1 MQPIVVN
8 GHDKEAKNN
17 DAVKPESE
25 EKRELRSSRIPFG
38 SVDTNEI
45 VKSDDRIENNEKTAD
60 ENTDED
66 RRTENG
72 STMTKEDE
80 ELVNIVSRRQENND
94 NVTDKVGDISLD
106 RISRTL
112 AADFCVTP
120 TRSVDTPTRAIEGL
134 NKAVRDSPGLWKS
147 SIDPVVFPE
156 LETSAS
162 NFFEMNQLS
171 EQIAA
176 TADSMTSEG
185 DIAELLGVAS
195 EAEEKMKSEREAEE
209 SKEPDDSIS

>member
-1 MQPIVVN
+1 MVN
-8 GHDKEAKNN
+8 GHDKDTK
-17 DAVKPESE
+17 E
-25 EKRELRSSRIPFG
+25 EEIIKTEVEDKRELRSSRI
-38 SVDTNEI
+38 SVNLGDKKEI
-45 VKSDDRIENNEKTAD
+45 VKSEELNENSEKAD
-60 ENTDED
+60 GENTDD
-66 RRTENG
+66 DCKIENG
-72 STMTKEDE
+72 SGMTKEDE
-80 ELVNIVSRRQENND
+80 ELLNIVARRQANNENLD
-94 NVTDKVGDISLD
+94 DKVGDISLD

-120 TRSVDTPTRAIEGL
+120 TRSIDTPTRAIEGL

-147 SIDPVVFPE
+147 TIDPVVFPE

-171 EQIAA
+171 EQIAD

-195 EAEEKMKSEREAEE
+195 EAEEKMKNEREAEG
-209 SKEPDDSIS
+209 SKEAE

>member
-1 MQPIVVN
+1 MIN
-8 GHDKEAKNN
+8 GHDEEAKLKGTL
-17 DAVKPESE
+17 KPDVDD
-25 EKRELRSSRIPFG
+25 KRELRNSRSPSVLPDIAGVGQKKGENHATDRTSEENLDERKSEVSSG
-38 SVDTNEI
+38 
-45 VKSDDRIENNEKTAD
+45 
-60 ENTDED
+60 
-66 RRTENG
+66 
-72 STMTKEDE
+72 MTKEDE
-80 ELVNIVSRRQENND
+80 ELVNIVARRQTNHGNAD
-94 NVTDKVGDISLD
+94 DKVGDMSLE

-120 TRSVDTPTRAIEGL
+120 TRSIDTPTRAIEGL

-147 SIDPVVFPE
+147 TMDPVVFPE
-156 LETSAS
+156 LEGSAS

-195 EAEEKMKSEREAEE
+195 EAEEKMKNERKSEEDKGR
-209 SKEPDDSIS
+209 D

>member
-1 MQPIVVN
+1 MN
-8 GHDKEAKNN
+8 GHSDQTSKNEAESVQEEVDREPKEGENSSPMKNN
-17 DAVKPESE
+17 DINGINE
-25 EKRELRSSRIPFG
+25 RE
-38 SVDTNEI
+38 
-45 VKSDDRIENNEKTAD
+45 IENRMEEVRDAEFDRERGAEYNPGN
-60 ENTDED
+60 NTEQDK
-66 RRTENG
+66 
-72 STMTKEDE
+72 SITKEDE
-80 ELVNIVSRRQENND
+80 ELQNIVANRRSNVD
-94 NVTDKVGDISLD
+94 NIDKDINLE

-112 AADFCVTP
+112 AGDFCVTP
-120 TRSVDTPTRAIEGL
+120 TRSIDTPTRAIEGL

-147 SIDPVVFPE
+147 TIDPVDFPE

-195 EAEEKMKSEREAEE
+195 EAEEKMKTDREAEE
-209 SKEPDDSIS
+209 TKESYKE

>member
-1 MQPIVVN
+1 MN
-8 GHDKEAKNN
+8 GHSDQTSKNGAENVQEGVDREPKEGENSSPMKNN
-17 DAVKPESE
+17 DLNNINE
-25 EKRELRSSRIPFG
+25 RE
-38 SVDTNEI
+38 
-45 VKSDDRIENNEKTAD
+45 IENRMEEVRDAEFDRERGAEYNP
-60 ENTDED
+60 ENS
-66 RRTENG
+66 TEQDK
-72 STMTKEDE
+72 SITKEDE
-80 ELVNIVSRRQENND
+80 ELQNIVANRRSTVD
-94 NVTDKVGDISLD
+94 NIDKDINLE

-112 AADFCVTP
+112 AGDFCVTP
-120 TRSVDTPTRAIEGL
+120 TRSIDTPTRAIEGL

-147 SIDPVVFPE
+147 TIDPVDFPE

-195 EAEEKMKSEREAEE
+195 EAEEKMKSDREAEE
-209 SKEPDDSIS
+209 TKESFKE